1 MFSEGFLCKVLPIL
15 NFFLY
20 YKQTNKPHKNLTTKT
35 QASMNPAKKE
45 SY

>member
-1 MFSEGFLCKVLPIL
+1 MQSITYFEIFSVL
-15 NFFLY
+15 
-20 YKQTNKPHKNLTTKT
+20 QTNKPHKNLTTKT